1 MKNSSGQHVTEVGHP
16 SIGNWCHLHTDGVV
30 KPGAG
35 FASAG
40 RVVRDHNG
48 RWILEYNHY
57 LGECSVFDAELNKWN
72 WELIFPSLNINV
84 GSRSALF
91 SATDPQVPEYCE
103 LLKADEWPVCAFISQ
118 DCRPTNPSEEA
129 HSVETSFE
137 VWEKTLEMIGLPSD
151 AVERLIEGKEVKCRY
166 GTQND

>member
-1 MKNSSGQHVTEVGHP
+1 MSQEANLALMRCSELK
-16 SIGNWCHLHTDGVV
+16 
-30 KPGAG
+30 
-35 FASAG
+35 
-40 RVVRDHNG
+40 
-48 RWILEYNHY
+48 WIEKMCQKLKREI
-57 LGECSVFDAELNKWN
+57 
-72 WELIFPSLNINV
+72 LILSC
-84 GSRSALF
+84 SRSALF

>member
-1 MKNSSGQHVTEVGHP
+1 MKVVQAVLVQL
-16 SIGNWCHLHTDGVV
+16 IGNWKL
-30 KPGAG
+30 
-35 FASAG
+35 
-40 RVVRDHNG
+40 
-48 RWILEYNHY
+48 ILLVDSE
-57 LGECSVFDAELNKWN
+57 
-72 WELIFPSLNINV
+72 

-91 SATDPQVPEYCE
+91 SATDPQIPEYCE